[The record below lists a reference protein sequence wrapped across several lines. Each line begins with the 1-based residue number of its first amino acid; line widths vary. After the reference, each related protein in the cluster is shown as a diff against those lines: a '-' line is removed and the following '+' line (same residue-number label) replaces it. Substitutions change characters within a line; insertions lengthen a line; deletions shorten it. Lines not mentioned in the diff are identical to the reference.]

1 MDEIII
7 LEEEQQEEELKLYA
21 EGEEEIDI
29 LEEGTELEVPLE
41 EEGDVVNFDYNPL
54 IHHPSINDVELI
66 DDKSFGQLGV
76 HKMTNIEIKAVFD
89 RVFGGR
95 MNHA

>member
-1 MDEIII
+1 MDETII

-66 DDKSFGQLGV
+66 DDKSFEDLGV
-76 HKMTNIEIKAVFD
+76 KTMSNIEINTLFN
-89 RVFGGR
+89 RVFGSD
-95 MNHA
+95 